1 MTVKIKYVG
10 DRDEVTIAA
19 TFETVQRR
27 GVVEVPRDIADELVR
42 SGDFK
47 RVVDHKPAP
56 KAKAT
61 TKAKDQADET
71 PEPADDEATDDTGA
85 EPEENS

>member
-1 MTVKIKYVG
+1 MSVKIKYVG

-47 RVVDHKPAP
+47 RVVEHKPTP
-56 KAKAT
+56 KDKA
-61 TKAKDQADET
+61 AADGEAEPAVDET
-71 PEPADDEATDDTGA
+71 PDDAGA